1 MNKLTIIYNLIAEKL
16 IFEKYK
22 VDASNFDKIKI
33 KKKKLFN
40 DIKIGLNN
48 LRETQYLNDDE
59 YALMLES
66 VRSGIKQSRSF
77 KQAIMPFML
86 AAIRTKKAD
95 TSSD

>member
-33 KKKKLFN
+33 KKQKLFN
-40 DIKIGLNN
+40 DIKIGLDN

-66 VRSGIKQSRSF
+66 VRSGLKQSRSF
-77 KQAIMPFML
+77 KQAIIPFML

-95 TSSD
+95 TSID